1 MICIWIIANM
11 CIHMCAYYRLG
22 GSGIGMWIWCNMFML
37 EPWVDRVG
45 YIVTYI
51 CIHLYIFRGLAAPSI
66 YVYIIYTF
74 FYIYLTFTHPGLI
87 NWGRSSAP
95 CHFGLKE
102 GRSHPGNLRKVPTQP
117 ALWRKLQGGL
127 ISRHPTCSR
136 NFSVVSGCTAI
147 WDGVFD

>member
-1 MICIWIIANM
+1 
-11 CIHMCAYYRLG
+11 
-22 GSGIGMWIWCNMFML
+22 MWIWCNMFML
-37 EPWVDRVG
+37 ELWVDRVG

-51 CIHLYIFRGLAAPSI
+51 CIHLYISRSLAAPSI

-87 NWGRSSAP
+87 NWGRSSAL

-136 NFSVVSGCTAI
+136 NFSVFSWLYSFLGLGLWLSCSVCSDYICFI
-147 WDGVFD
+147 LVWERPCD